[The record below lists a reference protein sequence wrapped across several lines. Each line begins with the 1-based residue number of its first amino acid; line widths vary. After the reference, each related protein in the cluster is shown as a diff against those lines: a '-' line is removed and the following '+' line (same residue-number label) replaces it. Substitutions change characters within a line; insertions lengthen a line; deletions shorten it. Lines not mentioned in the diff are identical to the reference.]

1 LKYKKYWLNNQSN
14 KNNKYIKYVLYY
26 VYIMIVNENKKRGK
40 KNVE

>member
-14 KNNKYIKYVLYY
+14 KNNNYIKYVLYN

>member
-14 KNNKYIKYVLYY
+14 KNNKYIKYVLYN